1 MEQDISLYRECNRK
15 LRKASLLHGQLC
27 QSRMS
32 AFDLPPAEHR
42 LLMRLSREGG
52 TASQRALA
60 EKMEISTAAVAVALK
75 RLEAEGYVIKR
86 VDASDSRIKS
96 IAITEKGE
104 SVVLRSR
111 AIFDRLDAEMY
122 EGVDGAAVK
131 AALSLLEKLCENA
144 RRALGGDKA

>member
-1 MEQDISLYRECNRK
+1 MEKDVSLYRECNRK
-15 LRKASLLHGQLC
+15 LRKASRLHGQLC

-42 LLMRLSREGG
+42 LLMRLSGEGG
-52 TASQRALA
+52 TASQRELA

-75 RLEAEGYVIKR
+75 RLEAEGYVAKR
-86 VDASDSRIKS
+86 VDASDGRIKG

-111 AIFDRLDAEMY
+111 AIFDRLDCEMY
-122 EGVDGAAVK
+122 EGVASEEIEVI
-131 AALSLLEKLCENA
+131 LTLLDKLCENA
-144 RRALGGDKA
+144 RRVLGGDKA

>member
-1 MEQDISLYRECNRK
+1 MEKNISLYRECNRK
-15 LRKASLLHGQLC
+15 LRKTSLLHGQLC

-32 AFDLPPAEHR
+32 TFDLPPAEHR

-52 TASQRALA
+52 TASQRELA

-75 RLEAEGYVIKR
+75 KLEAEGYVAKR

-96 IAITEKGE
+96 IAITEEGE

-122 EGVDGAAVK
+122 EGVAEEELE
-131 AALSLLEKLCENA
+131 AALTLLDKLCENV